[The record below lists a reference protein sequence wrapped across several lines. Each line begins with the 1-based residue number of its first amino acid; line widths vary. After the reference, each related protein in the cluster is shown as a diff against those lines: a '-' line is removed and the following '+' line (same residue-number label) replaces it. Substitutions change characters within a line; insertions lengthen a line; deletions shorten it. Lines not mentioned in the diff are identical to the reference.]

1 MNRPLDFIDQPVALD
16 MNLKKERELLVFTYV
31 LEKGQRPVSEIQAEM
46 EISGEEDFQLEN
58 TVNDLMKEG
67 YLEQDPADRVVDQP
81 ENLPWQLTEKG
92 RIHMKDLAQEKYE
105 EKNKIPVFIWAL
117 IIFIAILT
125 FMKLF
130 PRMFHQ

>member
-1 MNRPLDFIDQPVALD
+1 
-16 MNLKKERELLVFTYV
+16 MNLKKERELLVFTY
-31 LEKGQRPVSEIQAEM
+31 LLGKGSGTIAGIQEEQEIT
-46 EISGEEDFQLEN
+46 GDEDFQFEK
-58 TVNDLMKEG
+58 TVSDLVNEG
-67 YLEQDPADRVVDQP
+67 FLEQGPPDLAADPP
-81 ENLPWQLTEKG
+81 EVLNWEITEKG

-130 PRMFHQ
+130 PRMFH